1 MNGRMVELEARDG
14 GKFGAYLTPPSA
26 GPGPAIIIL
35 PEIFGITPWIK
46 TISEE
51 FAERGYLVCAPEV
64 YWRLH
69 PGFVAN
75 EEVEAEY
82 AQALA
87 YRAELDKDQAIEDL
101 GAVADQ
107 LRAMDACN
115 GKVAMVGFCLGGT
128 LAYLSATRLNPDA
141 AAIYYGTQVHEH
153 LDEAGKIG
161 CPTVVH
167 IAEQDPWVAVE
178 HNRQI
183 QETLTGKPGVDVHTY
198 DTGHGFANSGN
209 AHNYAPEAAALAH
222 QRSFELLDRMK

>member
-1 MNGRMVELEARDG
+1 MNGNMIELEARDDG
-14 GKFGAYLTPPSA
+14 RFGAYLTLPSA
-26 GPGPAIIIL
+26 GPSPAVIIL

-46 TISEE
+46 TISDQ
-51 FAERGYLVCAPEV
+51 FAEHGYLVCAPEV

-69 PGFVAN
+69 PGFVAD
-75 EEVEAEY
+75 ETVEAEY

-87 YRAELDKDQAIEDL
+87 YRGELNKDQAVDDL

-107 LRAMDACN
+107 LRAMAECN

-128 LAYLSATRLNPDA
+128 LAYLSATRLGPDA
-141 AAIYYGTQVHEH
+141 AVIYYGTQVHEH

-167 IAEQDPWVAVE
+167 IALQDPWVAAE
-178 HNRQI
+178 HNQQI
-183 QETLTGKPGVDVHTY
+183 QETLTGNPRVDVHTY

-209 AHNYAPEAAALAH
+209 AHNYAPDAAALAH
-222 QRSFELLDRMK
+222 QRTFDLLERMK